1 MSQLADQN
9 MMCFTKTSPTAHDR
23 AVWNR
28 DQAWIEA
35 CMNGDQAGIEV
46 CMNGDQAGIEACMNG
61 DQAGI
66 EACMEWRPSWDGSMH
81 GMETRLVW
89 KPWDEASKSWGKSL
103 GLRPT

>member
-23 AVWNR
+23 AVWNG
-28 DQAWIEA
+28 DQAW
-35 CMNGDQAGIEV
+35 
-46 CMNGDQAGIEACMNG
+46 IEACMNG

-89 KPWDEASKSWGKSL
+89 KPWDEASKSWGKGL

>member
-9 MMCFTKTSPTAHDR
+9 MVCFTKTSPTAHDR
-23 AVWNR
+23 AVWNG
-28 DQAWIEA
+28 DQAW
-35 CMNGDQAGIEV
+35 
-46 CMNGDQAGIEACMNG
+46 IEACMNG

-89 KPWDEASKSWGKSL
+89 EAL
-103 GLRPT
+103 G